1 MIIVTGGAGFIGSA
15 IVWRLNQLGKDDILI
30 VDNLGTDEKWKNL
43 VPLKYH
49 DYMEKDEFLSLVTN
63 QRLAA
68 RLRSDREPI
77 EAIIHMGACS
87 STTEQ
92 DATFLIRNNFEYTRQ
107 LAIVAVNEGAR
118 FIYASSAA
126 TYGDGSKGF
135 LDNESTID
143 SLRPLNMYGYSKQL
157 FDQWA
162 LRRGLLDR
170 IVGLKYF
177 NVFGPNEYHKGEM
190 RSVVLKAFEQIGA
203 TGKMRLFK
211 SYRNEYRDGEQVR
224 DFIYVK
230 DAVEMTLFF
239 LQNKSFGGLYNIG
252 SGVANTWNRLA
263 AAIFGAI
270 GKPGNIE
277 YVEMPE
283 AIREKYQYHTCADI
297 SKIRKAGYSRP
308 MTSIED
314 AVSDY
319 VKNFLVSGRRL
330 GD

>member
-15 IVWRLNQLGKDDILI
+15 LVWRLNQLGKEDILI
-30 VDNLGTDEKWKNL
+30 VDELGTDEKWKNL
-43 VPLKYH
+43 VPLRYH
-49 DYMEKDEFLSLVTN
+49 DYMEKDEFLSLVVN

-68 RLRSDREPI
+68 RLRSDNEPI

-87 STTEQ
+87 ATTER
-92 DATFLIRNNFEYTRQ
+92 DASYLIRNNFEYTRQ
-107 LAIVAVNEGAR
+107 LALVAVNEGSR

-135 LDNESTID
+135 EDDEKQMD
-143 SLRPLNMYGYSKQL
+143 SLRPMNMYGYSKQL

-177 NVFGPNEYHKGEM
+177 NVYGPNEYHKGDM
-190 RSVVLKAFEQIGA
+190 RSVVLKAFEQIQA

-211 SYRNEYRDGEQVR
+211 SYKDEYKDGEQVR

-239 LQNKSFGGLYNIG
+239 LQNKDTSGLFNIG
-252 SGVANTWNRLA
+252 SGIANSWNVLA
-263 AAIFGAI
+263 SAIFSGM
-270 GKPGNIE
+270 GKPKNIE
-277 YVEMPE
+277 YIEMPE
-283 AIREKYQYHTCADI
+283 TLRGKYQYYTCANI
-297 SKIRKAGYSRP
+297 SKIKSAGYSGR
-308 MTSIED
+308 MTGIDD
-314 AVSDY
+314 AVADY
-319 VKNFLVSGRRL
+319 VKNYLTPGKRL

>member
-49 DYMEKDEFLSLVTN
+49 DYMEKDEFLGLVMN

-87 STTEQ
+87 STVER
-92 DATFLIRNNFEYTRQ
+92 DATFLIRNNFEYTKQ

-118 FIYASSAA
+118 FVYASSAA

-135 LDNESTID
+135 EDSESLLD

-177 NVFGPNEYHKGEM
+177 NVFGPNEYHKGDM
-190 RSVVLKAFEQIGA
+190 RSVVLKAFEQIDAG
-203 TGKMRLFK
+203 GRMRLFK
-211 SYRNEYRDGEQVR
+211 SHRDDYKDGEQVR

-239 LQNKSFGGLYNIG
+239 LENRSVGGLFNIG
-252 SGVANTWNRLA
+252 SGTASTWNRLA
-263 AAIFGAI
+263 AAIFSAV
-270 GKPGNIE
+270 GKPVNIE

-283 AIREKYQYHTCADI
+283 TIRDKYQYYTCANI
-297 SKIRKAGYSRP
+297 SRIRKAGYSR
-308 MTSIED
+308 MLVSIEN

-319 VKNFLVSGRRL
+319 VKNYLMSSRRL
-330 GD
+330 GE

>member
-92 DATFLIRNNFEYTRQ
+92 DATYLIRNNFEYTRQ

-135 LDNESTID
+135 IDNENNID

-170 IVGLKYF
+170 IAGLKYF

-203 TGKMRLFK
+203 TGKMQLFK
-211 SYRNEYRDGEQVR
+211 SYKNEYKDGEQVR

-239 LQNKSFGGLYNIG
+239 LQNKSIGGLYNIG
-252 SGVANTWNRLA
+252 SGVANSWNRLA

-270 GKPGNIE
+270 GKPKNIE

-283 AIREKYQYHTCADI
+283 TIRDKYQYHTCADI
-297 SKIRKAGYSRP
+297 SKIRRAGYSRP
-308 MTSIED
+308 MMSIED
-314 AVSDY
+314 SVSDY
-319 VKNFLVSGRRL
+319 VKNFLVNGRRL